1 MKENLENKIA
11 EIVKDAVNNKL
22 LLPSDFCREYSK
34 EYSIK
39 RKKLPRKL
47 KKQYKKEKRYCFEV
61 DYIDS
66 MEYVSI
72 TIPII

>member
-1 MKENLENKIA
+1 MEENLKNKFA
-11 EIVKDAVNNKL
+11 EIIREFHNKSIY
-22 LLPSDFCREYSK
+22 LPADFSK

-47 KKQYKKEKRYCFEV
+47 KKQYKKENKIIFEV
-61 DYIDS
+61 KVFDC
-66 MEYVSI
+66 MEYASL

>member
-1 MKENLENKIA
+1 MEENLKNKLA
-11 EIVKDAVNNKL
+11 EIAKDAVINKV

-34 EYSIK
+34 EFEIK

-47 KKQYKKEKRYCFEV
+47 KKQYKKENKYCFEV
-61 DYIDS
+61 NYIDS
-66 MEYVSI
+66 MEYASI